1 MLFYSVND
9 SREKKNKIM
18 NVSFFH
24 FILKIYSYFIFVT
37 NCKHIQHFFKDQHAL
52 F

>member
-24 FILKIYSYFIFVT
+24 FIFFV
-37 NCKHIQHFFKDQHAL
+37 QRYL
-52 F
+52 